1 MTQMNSI
8 SNPFARQGSDKL
20 PTIETE
26 AGGVIGGRLISNK
39 IELIQLFFSDDL
51 FFLPELDRV
60 RHHPDTV
67 HDDIVTDGGLS
78 SPSSVIGL

>member
-26 AGGVIGGRLISNK
+26 AGGVMGA
-39 IELIQLFFSDDL
+39 LFQTRKS
-51 FFLPELDRV
+51 
-60 RHHPDTV
+60 
-67 HDDIVTDGGLS
+67 
-78 SPSSVIGL
+78 